1 MEEKVLVIF
10 DRFDAFGKCS
20 KAYVATT
27 KEKVSELIR
36 EYEQYSDIVG
46 HHIEKL
52 YIHS

>member
-1 MEEKVLVIF
+1 MKEQVLVIF

-20 KAYVATT
+20 KVYVATT

-36 EYEQYSDIVG
+36 EYEKYSDIVG